1 MSTTYDATDMD
12 LSYTAAV
19 DLDASAEQWFAFFE
33 QAVPSAVL
41 VGCADERPDIP
52 KCDPSGGG
60 VVYLAVSWDKLA
72 ELHAAIGD
80 VLTRRPA

>member
-41 VGCADERPDIP
+41 VGCAD
-52 KCDPSGGG
+52 
-60 VVYLAVSWDKLA
+60 
-72 ELHAAIGD
+72 
-80 VLTRRPA
+80 RPAGCGRRGRRHRRRLVRQDDRPHTLTPIGEPT